1 MKAMPPRYASR
12 FPEPLRAMAVPVQSS
27 PLLPTVAAP
36 ENAAALLLST
46 PTIAPT
52 SEPTLVATT
61 DTDDVDDDESEPTIT
76 PSPIPSATVAPTA
89 TPAPTLD
96 PIPATHRLEN
106 VPHKFQTWNNCG
118 PATMAMALSYFG
130 DNYTQEETAVF
141 MKPNAEDRNVTPEEM
156 AAFVNEETPLQAI
169 SRANGDLDT
178 VRHLL
183 AADVP
188 VVLHVG
194 IDPPGEFS
202 WLGWYGHYLLA
213 VAYDDELEQFWV
225 YDSWF
230 GTSEEPLQNASPEGR
245 VLPYAEFEERWV
257 QFNDNYIAVYR
268 SEQAETVAA
277 IIGDDMD
284 DDTMWARAM
293 ETAQANAQADPEN
306 AFHWFNL
313 GTIYTAMGQYDEA
326 VLAYDQ
332 ARAIGLPWRM
342 LWYQF
347 GPYKAYYENGRYEDV
362 IFLADTTLL
371 DRPYFEESFYYRGI
385 AHAAMGDIT
394 DARRDLESAVEFNPH
409 NTLAAEALETI
420 NN

>member
-12 FPEPLRAMAVPVQSS
+12 FPEPLREMAVPEQLS

-36 ENAAALLLST
+36 ENAAALLLPT
-46 PTIAPT
+46 ATIAPT
-52 SEPTLVATT
+52 SEPTMTPTAANT
-61 DTDDVDDDESEPTIT
+61 VDDDSEPTIT
-76 PSPIPSATVAPTA
+76 PSPLPSATVAPTA
-89 TPAPTLD
+89 TPSPTRE
-96 PIPATHRLEN
+96 PIPTTHRLEN

-169 SRANGDLDT
+169 NRANGDLDT
-178 VRHLL
+178 VRRLL
-183 AADVP
+183 AADIP

-202 WLGWYGHYLLA
+202 WMGWYGHYLLA

-230 GTSEEPLQNASPEGR
+230 GTSEEPLQNASAEGR
-245 VLPYAEFEERWV
+245 VLPYAEFEERWTH
-257 QFNDNYIAVYR
+257 FNGNYIAVYR
-268 SEQAETVAA
+268 PEQEETAVS

-284 DDTMWARAM
+284 DEVMWARALQ
-293 ETAQANAQADPEN
+293 TTQANAQADPEN

-347 GPYKAYYENGRYEDV
+347 GPYEAYYENGRYEDV
-362 IFLADTTLL
+362 IFLADTTLK

-385 AHAAMGDIT
+385 AHAAMGDT
-394 DARRDLESAVEFNPH
+394 ADARRDLESAVEFNPH
-409 NTLAAEALETI
+409 NALAATALEKI
-420 NN
+420 DN